1 MTWQIVLRPNFDIAD
16 ASIRGTYRIS
26 SREHATRESAS
37 ATEQGI
43 AAGGRWWGKVLQSQ
57 EVAAYVADLQSAGL
71 VAAAD

>member
-1 MTWQIVLRPNFDIAD
+1 MTWQIVLRPNFDSD
-16 ASIRGTYRIS
+16 DTSIRGTYRIS
-26 SREHATRESAS
+26 SREFPTRESAS

-71 VAAAD
+71 AEKAA